1 MNKNIKWILL
11 GVIGL
16 LLFLAFLASIIF
28 FIMKLMKG
36 EAYELSLNAVKA
48 NSEVIALVGEH
59 VTSSWY
65 VLGSVNT
72 SGPDGSASLEYLIE
86 GSVTSGT
93 VYAYATKS
101 VGEWHL
107 DKVVVA
113 VGPSAK
119 RITVIPGNE

>member
-36 EAYELSLNAVKA
+36 EAYELSLNVVKA
-48 NSEVIALVGEH
+48 NSEVIALVGEP
-59 VTSSWY
+59 VTPSWH